1 MDQFSS
7 MLEIENND
15 VAGVIRE
22 WNSHD
27 LSLINVMR
35 CLFLLNKFRKMND
48 VTLQGG
54 DLCLDRVG

>member
-22 WNSHD
+22 WNSLRVEFNQCD
-27 LSLINVMR
+27 EMSL
-35 CLFLLNKFRKMND
+35 FA
-48 VTLQGG
+48 
-54 DLCLDRVG
+54 